1 MCIRDSI
8 GTERIH
14 SYKNSNNYTLNVGSD
29 NGVAGTDF
37 NENYDLD
44 VTTNQRIGTH
54 LDIGVGVSDAL
65 PGISSTKEYRLHID
79 QSWTDPSKT
88 YKPIDIII
96 DSSPTGAADS
106 KIIEATV
113 GTDTKFSV
121 DVDGN
126 VTIPTTSTYGLSG
139 KAFSTTITIGSVA
152 NTAQNTDTVTLLDG
166 QGGNPS
172 PLSINV
178 ARYQG
183 GAEISS
189 VVRTFGVRL
198 TNNIG
203 SFVYFGASSG
213 TPHQAASPR
222 DADIGGIGNIA
233 DFNSRSMVVYL
244 NGVIQ
249 QPYFDYHFDGSFLYF
264 DSSIAQ
270 GSRIDIRCLAN

>member
-1 MCIRDSI
+1 MFGR
-8 GTERIH
+8 
-14 SYKNSNNYTLNVGSD
+14 LNVGSD
-29 NGVAGTDF
+29 NGVAGTAF

-126 VTIPTTSTYGLSG
+126 VTIPTTSSYGLSG
-139 KAFSTTITIGSVA
+139 KAFSTTITVVEPNQNP
-152 NTAQNTDTVTLLDG
+152 NTANNTDTFTS
-166 QGGNPS
+166 QG
-172 PLSINV
+172 LTIEV
-178 ARYQG
+178 AGYQG
-183 GAEISS
+183 SS
-189 VVRTFGVRL
+189 QTTTITRSFTGKL
-198 TNNIG
+198 SNNIG
-203 SFVYFGASSG
+203 NFIFCK
-213 TPHQAASPR
+213 T
-222 DADIGGIGNIA
+222 
-233 DFNSRSMVVYL
+233 
-244 NGVIQ
+244 
-249 QPYFDYHFDGSFLYF
+249 
-264 DSSIAQ
+264 
-270 GSRIDIRCLAN
+270 